1 MNSVQ
6 SVNRLQQISSPAVPA
21 IDDSVEAQFVHV
33 PGGGAFVPHEV
44 EGTSHVGVAVVTKQ
58 IVLGSRDI
66 DHINSTQNNWRM
78 EFLKKAD
85 SEADSGYI
93 LRTASYNYDSHS
105 SLSPSLPFSLL
116 FSMPLSAVF

>member
-93 LRTASYNYDSHS
+93 LRTASYDSHS
-105 SLSPSLPFSLL
+105 SLSPSFPFSLL